1 MTNNVLVSIIIVSLN
16 RKKEL
21 LKCIKSISEQS
32 YKDFEILLIDN
43 NSNDGSCEII
53 KSTFPDTK
61 IYKTKKNLGTSYT
74 RNAAIN
80 FSSGNLIWFLDSDVY
95 LLNKDVLKNLIKKFN
110 SDPKIDA
117 MGGEAML
124 DDKYNIVGTKKLELY
139 ANGMIKGFMVNN
151 IKNTNVKVL
160 ATCNLIVKSSIIKE
174 IGGFDH
180 FYFFYLE
187 DLDLTYRIFKKG
199 YKLHLINECPV
210 IHYFSNTTRFKNY
223 FLANRNRIYF
233 LVKNFSL
240 LNVIFLPILDLIY
253 IFNLETLKRIL
264 NKTNNNSNI
273 KYQINSSIKKFSLI
287 NFLLISKNAFLIFVS
302 MLFSYIYIP
311 YYLAIIFLKMHKKN
325 FLEMINNEDFILI
338 SSNKD
343 S

>member
-95 LLNKDVLKNLIKKFN
+95 LLNKNVLKNLVKKFN

-273 KYQINSSIKKFSLI
+273 KYQISSSNKKFSLI

>member
-32 YKDFEILLIDN
+32 YKNFEILLIDN

-95 LLNKDVLKNLIKKFN
+95 LLNKNVLKNLVKKFN

-273 KYQINSSIKKFSLI
+273 KYQISSSNKKFSLI

>member
-16 RKKEL
+16 RKNEL
-21 LKCIKSISEQS
+21 LKCIKSINEQS

-61 IYKTKKNLGTSYT
+61 IYKAKKNLGTSYT

-95 LLNKDVLKNLIKKFN
+95 LFNKDVLKNLVKKFN

-117 MGGEAML
+117 MGGETIL

-139 ANGMIKGFMVNN
+139 ANGMIKGFMVDN

-160 ATCNLIVKSSIIKE
+160 ATCNLIVKSFIIKE

-223 FLANRNRIYF
+223 FLANRNRVYF
-233 LVKNFSL
+233 LIKNFSL

-264 NKTNNNSNI
+264 AKTNSNSNL
-273 KYQINSSIKKFSLI
+273 KYKISSGNKKFSLI
-287 NFLLISKNAFLIFVS
+287 NFLLILKNAFLIFAS

-311 YYLAIIFLKMHKKN
+311 YYLIMIFLNTHKKN
-325 FLEMINNEDFILI
+325 FLEMINNEDFTLI

>member
-124 DDKYNIVGTKKLELY
+124 DDKYNIIGTKKLELY

-160 ATCNLIVKSSIIKE
+160 ATSNLIVKSSIIKE

-264 NKTNNNSNI
+264 NKANNNSNI
-273 KYQINSSIKKFSLI
+273 KYQISSSNKKFSLI
-287 NFLLISKNAFLIFVS
+287 NFLLILKNAFLIFAS

-311 YYLAIIFLKMHKKN
+311 YYLTIIILKTHKKN

>member
-1 MTNNVLVSIIIVSLN
+1 M
-16 RKKEL
+16 
-21 LKCIKSISEQS
+21 
-32 YKDFEILLIDN
+32 
-43 NSNDGSCEII
+43 
-53 KSTFPDTK
+53 
-61 IYKTKKNLGTSYT
+61 
-74 RNAAIN
+74 
-80 FSSGNLIWFLDSDVY
+80 DSDVY
-95 LLNKDVLKNLIKKFN
+95 LLNKNVLKNLVKKFN

-273 KYQINSSIKKFSLI
+273 KYQISSSNKKFSLI